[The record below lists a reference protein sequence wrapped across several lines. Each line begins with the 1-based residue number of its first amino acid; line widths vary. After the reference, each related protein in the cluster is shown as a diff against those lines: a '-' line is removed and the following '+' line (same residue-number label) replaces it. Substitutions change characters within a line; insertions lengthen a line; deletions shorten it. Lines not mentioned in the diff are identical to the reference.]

1 MMSLKAPV
9 FFAGRVV
16 LTRLA
21 IKPISVP
28 PGPGGIV
35 AGVPWLLSPGL
46 FSLCS
51 GEKRRLAQRNQR
63 ETQGAKVIQPGSGG
77 ELVEIPTPRNRSAA
91 KQQGDETGPPSKRR
105 SLRRSSTCFGAA
117 SRSRPKA
124 FHPTQP
130 TSHRHRP
137 AREPR
142 IQESIPAEREWAR
155 TSALFLLPDLPQQ
168 LLEAQK
174 WGSPKPN
181 PSGST
186 W

>member
-77 ELVEIPTPRNRSAA
+77 ELVEIPTPRNRSAGEA
-91 KQQGDETGPPSKRR
+91 AGRRDRPTRQAPVSEKVIHMFWSCFTKSSKSFSSDAANKSSTYASKRAKDPGVN
-105 SLRRSSTCFGAA
+105 SS
-117 SRSRPKA
+117 
-124 FHPTQP
+124 
-130 TSHRHRP
+130 
-137 AREPR
+137 
-142 IQESIPAEREWAR
+142 
-155 TSALFLLPDLPQQ
+155 
-168 LLEAQK
+168 
-174 WGSPKPN
+174 
-181 PSGST
+181 
-186 W
+186 